1 MAKFKRQDEETPRV
15 PEVGPAE
22 NPTTTPDPR
31 RVAERAYELYLSR
44 GGEDGRD
51 MDDWFVAEQELIRNQ
66 KPGGRNS

>member
-1 MAKFKRQDEETPRV
+1 M
-15 PEVGPAE
+15 PEDRPAE
-22 NPTTTPDPR
+22 SPATTPDPR

-66 KPGGRNS
+66 KPGDRSS